1 MLSMRTSSRAF
12 ILALTLAA
20 VSPLAIA
27 DGTAAPMA
35 TAPAATTAPS
45 SASPAQ
51 TQATTQTSAPTQ
63 LTEAE
68 YAARQAA
75 AEKTLR
81 RIRFEHFSKVKP
93 ETRKAG
99 IAKLAEFTDG
109 PSFAAM
115 LEVLR
120 GEQDDVRRAMID
132 QMGAVKS
139 DAAVTTLAFAA
150 INEQDSALRAM
161 AREKLNS
168 VVRASGKRPAGV
180 DTAIINA
187 LERGKVAPTAAGA
200 AARVVQSLGIL
211 EAIPTLIQAQVAG
224 GSGGQ
229 DSAGTAISWIM
240 IGNQRAYVADLTPVV
255 GDGAVGFD
263 PTPGVINEGVVLAI
277 GDAAVT
283 TYHSE
288 VHQVLVEMT
297 SNLAGKDTS
306 PMGYNQARWAQWYH
320 TDFPV
325 ILAQREARKQAEQ
338 KERAREAAAR
348 AAEAKKANDAK
359 KAAERK
365 TAPSTKPAAPDVGE
379 PAKPAGKSGKQVD
392 TRPVKPSV
400 EVRRSRGT

>member
-1 MLSMRTSSRAF
+1 MLSMRTSSQLF
-12 ILALTLAA
+12 IFALTTAA
-20 VSPLAIA
+20 VAPLAMA
-27 DGTAAPMA
+27 DSAAGPMA
-35 TAPAATTAPS
+35 TAPAATVAPS
-45 SASPAQ
+45 ADPATQSPSA
-51 TQATTQTSAPTQ
+51 APVQ
-63 LTEAE
+63 MTEAE

-75 AEKTLR
+75 AEKSLR
-81 RIRFEHFSKVKP
+81 RIRFEHFSKIKP
-93 ETRKAG
+93 EVRKAG

-150 INEQDSALRAM
+150 INEEDSALRSM

-168 VVRASGKRPAGV
+168 VVRATGKRPAGV

-187 LERGKVAPTAAGA
+187 LERNKAAPVAAGA
-200 AARVVQSLGIL
+200 AARVVQTLGIL

-229 DSAGTAISWIM
+229 TSAGTAISWIM

-263 PTPGVINEGVVLAI
+263 PTPGVLSEGVVLAI
-277 GDAAVT
+277 GDAVVT

-306 PMGYNQARWAQWYH
+306 PMGYSQARWAQWYH

-338 KERAREAAAR
+338 KEKAREAAAR
-348 AAEAKKANDAK
+348 AAEAKKASDAK
-359 KAAERK
+359 KASEGK
-365 TAPSTKPAAPDVGE
+365 APPAAKPEGKKDGE
-379 PAKPAGKSGKQVD
+379 PAQPAGKGGKQAD
-392 TRPVKPSV
+392 HRPVKPNV
-400 EVRRSRGT
+400 EV

>member
-12 ILALTLAA
+12 ILALTTAA
-20 VSPLAIA
+20 VAPLAMA
-27 DGTAAPMA
+27 DGAATPMA

-45 SASPAQ
+45 SSPA
-51 TQATTQTSAPTQ
+51 TPTQTNAPMQ

-75 AEKTLR
+75 AEKMLR
-81 RIRFEHFSKVKP
+81 RVRFEHFSKVKP
-93 ETRKAG
+93 EVRKAG
-99 IAKLAEFTDG
+99 IAKLAGFTDG

-150 INEQDSALRAM
+150 INEEDSALRAM
-161 AREKLNS
+161 AREKLSS
-168 VVRASGKRPAGV
+168 VVRASGKWPAGV

-229 DSAGTAISWIM
+229 DSAGTAISWIL

-283 TYHSE
+283 TYHNE

-338 KERAREAAAR
+338 KEKAREAAAR
-348 AAEAKKANDAK
+348 AAEAKKASDAK
-359 KAAERK
+359 KAAEGK
-365 TAPSTKPAAPDVGE
+365 TAPSTKPAAPKDGE
-379 PAKPAGKSGKQVD
+379 PAKPAGKGGKQAE

-400 EVRRSRGT
+400 EV